1 MTEKSG
7 VTRIKIR
14 RGLHVVKRGT
24 VWYVEEYK
32 DGIQSRRSLE
42 TTDQGEAIRRAAS
55 GDFPSPPPR
64 PATPPLKSRSAPLGD
79 ALAEYEAWYERNR
92 RASGAHRALP
102 ILRLFV
108 KFVGEDTE
116 AAGVTRD
123 HIQRFVDQRA
133 DGRAA
138 ISARGDFACVRAFLR
153 WIAGRRDL
161 PSLLH
166 VCRGI
171 DLPKDEAVTREAPSA
186 EKVRQVL
193 RRLTES
199 RHPWMADYCRV
210 LAETGLRPAELLGA
224 RGIDLRGDLLSIV
237 PWEERE
243 LKSKWSRRTIK
254 LNPVAASILR
264 ERVGRMPDKTR
275 PIFMTP
281 EGKVYRVA
289 SVYHLFRDLLAGTKN
304 GKVPPELDMTLYDFR
319 HFFCSEHA
327 APGPLHM
334 DLEALA
340 AYIGHSPKSR
350 ETLLRWYTDQNA
362 LRRGAPAA
370 ILPLGEEKTETPP

>member
-1 MTEKSG
+1 MAEKPDIA
-7 VTRIKIR
+7 RIKIR
-14 RGLHVVKRGT
+14 RGLYVVKRGT
-24 VWYVEEYK
+24 VWYVEECK
-32 DGIQSRRSLE
+32 GGLQTRRSLG
-42 TTDQGEAIRRAAS
+42 TADPAEAVRRAAA
-55 GDFPSPPPR
+55 GEIPPSPAPPSAPAKPR
-64 PATPPLKSRSAPLGD
+64 PLPLGT
-79 ALAEYEAWYERNR
+79 ALQEYEAWYARNR
-92 RASGAHRALP
+92 RASGAHRTLP

-108 KFVGEDTE
+108 EFLGEETP
-116 AAGVTRD
+116 AAAVTRE
-123 HIQRFVDQRA
+123 HVQRFMDRRA

-161 PSLLH
+161 PPLLY

-171 DLPKDEAVTREAPSA
+171 DLPKDPAVTREAPSA
-186 EKVRQVL
+186 EKVQAVL
-193 RRLTES
+193 RKLSE
-199 RHPWMADYCRV
+199 HPWIGDYCRV

-237 PWEERE
+237 PWEERD
-243 LKSKWSRRTIK
+243 LKSKWSRRTIQ
-254 LNPVAASILR
+254 LNPAACAILK
-264 ERVGRMPDKTR
+264 ERVARMADKTR
-275 PIFMTP
+275 PIFANP
-281 EGKVYRVA
+281 EGKVYKVT
-289 SVYHLFRDLLAGTKN
+289 SVYHLFRDVLAGKKN
-304 GKVPPELDMTLYDFR
+304 GRVPPELEMTLYDFR

-362 LRRGAPAA
+362 LRRGAPA
-370 ILPLGEEKTETPP
+370 PLLAGDDERPRGPASR